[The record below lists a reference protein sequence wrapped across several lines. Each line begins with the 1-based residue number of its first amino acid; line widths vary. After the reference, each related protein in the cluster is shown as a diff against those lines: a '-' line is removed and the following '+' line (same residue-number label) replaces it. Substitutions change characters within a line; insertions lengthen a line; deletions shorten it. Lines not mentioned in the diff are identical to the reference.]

1 MPKTNQEGIQGM
13 RFSETSDVK
22 EASILTSTI
31 DRPLTSLHGGPN
43 GGGAA
48 SAKDKHKVAYIVSR
62 FPKLT
67 ETFILYEMVAVEQ
80 NEVQIEFYPLLRA
93 RDTQVHPEGASIWK
107 KLIERISK
115 PQGKLVMHPEAEDFV
130 ARAHYAPFF
139 SWDILRAQAHFL
151 RHRPSA
157 YFSTLFGLIRWNW
170 GSPNF
175 FFGALSIFPK
185 SVYFAHL
192 MQAEKASHVHA
203 HFANHPAAAAYIVHR
218 LTDIPY
224 SFTAHGAD
232 LQTDQHMLAQKVAE
246 ASFVVT
252 ISNYNKEFIIENCGT
267 RFVEKVLV
275 IHCGVD
281 TQFYQPAPPNNLDG
295 PPDRPFAILCIGT
308 MYEVKGHTYLI
319 EACRLLQERGLDF
332 LCHLVGNGPYLE
344 SLVDQVAKAGLA
356 ERVRFH
362 GQLPRQEIAKLF
374 RRVHVLS
381 VPSIPTQ
388 SGRREGIP
396 VVLMEAMSSGVPVVA
411 SGISGIPELV
421 EDGHSGLLVP
431 PRDSAV
437 IANALE
443 RLYHDV
449 RLRKRLGQ
457 AGREKVLSEFDLN
470 KNANTLAQQFKRGY

>member
-1 MPKTNQEGIQGM
+1 MPETNREGTLKI
-13 RFSETSDVK
+13 RISETSEIK
-22 EASILTSTI
+22 EASISTLTI
-31 DRPLTSLHGGPN
+31 DRPMIPLQDGLIDRGITS
-43 GGGAA
+43 AR
-48 SAKDKHKVAYIVSR
+48 DKQKIAYIVSR

-80 NEVQIEFYPLLRA
+80 NEVEIEFYPLLRA

-107 KLIERISK
+107 KLVERFSK
-115 PQGKLVMHPEAEDFV
+115 PQGKLIMHPEAEEFIT
-130 ARAHYAPFF
+130 RAHYAPFF

-151 RHRPSA
+151 RHRPGA
-157 YFSTLFGLIRWNW
+157 YFKTLFGLMRWNW

-185 SVYFAHL
+185 TVYFAQQ
-192 MQAEKASHVHA
+192 MQADEVSHIHA

-218 LTDIPY
+218 LTDIPF

-232 LQTDQHMLAQKVAE
+232 LQTDQHMLAQKVSE

-252 ISNYNKEFIIENCGT
+252 ISNYNKEFILEKCGADYA
-267 RFVEKVLV
+267 EKVLV

-281 TQFYQPAPPNNLDG
+281 TQVYQPAPRDDLSG
-295 PPDRPFAILCIGT
+295 PPDHPFAILCIGT

-332 LCHLVGNGPYLE
+332 VCHLVGDGPDRE
-344 SLVDQVAKAGLA
+344 SLVDQVSQAGLE
-356 ERVRFH
+356 ERVCFH
-362 GQLPRQEIAKLF
+362 GQLRRPEIAQLY
-374 RRVHVLS
+374 RNVHVLS
-381 VPSIPTQ
+381 VPSIPTE

-421 EDGHSGLLVP
+421 ENEHSGLLVP
-431 PRDSAV
+431 PRDSVA

-443 RLYHDV
+443 CLYHDA
-449 RLRKRLGQ
+449 RLRNRLGQ
-457 AGREKVLSEFDLN
+457 AGRQKVLSEFDQDI
-470 KNANTLAQQFKRGY
+470 NANTLAQLFRMGS

>member
-1 MPKTNQEGIQGM
+1 LSNTYQESMQGV
-13 RFSETSDVK
+13 R
-22 EASILTSTI
+22 L
-31 DRPLTSLHGGPN
+31 
-43 GGGAA
+43 
-48 SAKDKHKVAYIVSR
+48 KVAYIVSR

-80 NEVQIEFYPLLRA
+80 NGVQIELYPLLRA

-107 KLIERISK
+107 KLVERFSK
-115 PQGKLVMHPEAEDFV
+115 PQGRLVMHPEAADFV

-151 RHRPSA
+151 RYRPGA
-157 YFSTLFGLIRWNW
+157 YFSTLLGLMRWNW

-185 SVYFAHL
+185 TVFFAQQ
-192 MQAEKASHVHA
+192 MQAEKVSHIHA

-246 ASFVVT
+246 ASFVIT
-252 ISNYNKEFIIENCGT
+252 ISDYNKEFILEKCGP
-267 RFVEKVLV
+267 RFAEKVLV
-275 IHCGVD
+275 NHCGVD
-281 TQFYQPAPPNNLDG
+281 TQFYHPAPPNDLNGL
-295 PPDRPFAILCIGT
+295 PDRTFSILCIGT

-319 EACRLLQERGLDF
+319 EACRVLQERGLDF
-332 LCHLVGNGPYLE
+332 LCHLVGDGPYRE
-344 SLVDQVAKAGLA
+344 SLTDQVAQAGLA

-374 RRVHVLS
+374 TRVHVLS
-381 VPSIPTQ
+381 LPSIPTQ

-396 VVLMEAMSSGVPVVA
+396 VVLMEAMGSGVPVVA

-431 PRDSAV
+431 PRDSVA

-457 AGREKVLSEFDLN
+457 AGREKVLSEFDQD
-470 KNANTLAQQFKRGY
+470 KNANTLVQQFGRGF